1 MKYLRTE
8 KQRLYY
14 NKVISLYRDQ
24 HMGKT
29 KIAKIIPV
37 SDWTISNWIRKF
49 VAETPQYKS
58 MRMKK
63 AEEKRKRK
71 AIEESLQSVLPND
84 KQSLRSEVTR
94 LRKALREMSM
104 RADLYDEMINV
115 AEKQFNISIR
125 KKAGTKQ

>member
-63 AEEKRKRK
+63 AEEKRKQK